1 MELSEENTRQKLYHY
16 RDCLEILNR
25 DYRKEKLRLEE
36 LTVDV
41 LSFLSQR
48 GRSDLLIEYSQQLNI
63 LEDKLENAYHQEK
76 SLLQYCIDEYEM
88 KRKIDRV

>member
-48 GRSDLLIEYSQQLNI
+48 GRSDLLI
-63 LEDKLENAYHQEK
+63 
-76 SLLQYCIDEYEM
+76 
-88 KRKIDRV
+88 DRV